1 MKVYL
6 EKIMNSI
13 ISIIFKALTIEEK
26 DADLWWDVV
35 QDIVYKDIG
44 KVYKK
49 YERNEKSYRCKI
61 Y

>member
-49 YERNEKSYRCKI
+49 YERNEKPYRCKI